1 MSQQKFIDREEEMEI
16 LKNQYD
22 MEGSG
27 LIVIYGRRRV
37 GKTELI
43 NNFMSGHGLYFL
55 ATNEG
60 DTENIRN
67 FQKLLS
73 EFLND
78 KSIEYAYYN
87 DWYSL
92 FSSIVNNKNFIEK
105 TKKSK
110 IIIAIDEF
118 PYLIGANRS
127 IPSIFQK
134 IYDSFLKNN
143 NVFLIL
149 SGSSV
154 SIMENDVLS
163 YKSPLYGRRT
173 GQIRIKPLK
182 FKFINNFLKY
192 NIEDLC
198 NSYFVLGGIPEYILK
213 FNTNLSFWNNLKNNF
228 LNRGSYLY
236 EEAEFLLR
244 GELREARNYFTI
256 LKAIAIGNHRLN
268 EICSYTGMDKS
279 MVSKYIDVLIS
290 LDFIEPEIPF
300 GSDKNFK
307 RRLYW
312 IKDNYLSFWFRY
324 ILPNKSEI
332 ENSRTE
338 RVFNYIKNDFNTYAG
353 EKFEYL
359 IRSLIYDG
367 LTGKYYDN
375 VSRWWGKNKLK
386 NKGNDIEEIDIVA
399 YSSERNELLF
409 GECKWT
415 NKKISASLI
424 DKLMEK
430 SKILLKN
437 YNNCNVIYAL
447 FSKSGF
453 IENKNTIKNKNIILM
468 DLNDVK
474 NFIEKNKS

>member
-1 MSQQKFIDREEEMEI
+1 MSQQKFIDRIEEMDI
-16 LKNQYD
+16 LKNHYYND
-22 MEGSG
+22 NPG
-27 LIVIYGRRRV
+27 LIIIYGRRRV

-43 NNFMSGHGLYFL
+43 NHFMSGHGLYFL

-67 FQKLLS
+67 FQRLLS
-73 EFLND
+73 EFFND
-78 KSIEYAYYN
+78 KSIEYAHYN

-92 FSSIVNNKNFIEK
+92 FASIVNNKNFVEK

-110 IIIAIDEF
+110 IIIAIDEL
-118 PYLIGANRS
+118 PYLIEANRS

-182 FKFINNFLKY
+182 FKYISNFLNY

-213 FNTNLSFWNNLKNNF
+213 FNSKLQFWDNLTNNF

-244 GELREARNYFTI
+244 SELREARNYFTI

-279 MVSKYIDVLIS
+279 MVSKYIDVLMS
-290 LDFIEPEIPF
+290 LDFIGPEMPF
-300 GSDKNFK
+300 GSNENFK

-338 RVFNYIKNDFNTYAG
+338 KVLNYIKNDFNTYSG
-353 EKFEYL
+353 ERFEFL

-375 VSRWWGKNKLK
+375 VSRWWGKNKSKEEGK
-386 NKGNDIEEIDIVA
+386 NIEEIDIVA
-399 YSSERNELLF
+399 YSQERNEILF

-415 NKKISASLI
+415 DKKISVSLI
-424 DKLMEK
+424 DKLRKK
-430 SKILLKN
+430 SSILLEN

-453 IENKNTIKNKNIILM
+453 IGDINTLKDKNIILM
-468 DLNDVK
+468 DLNAIK
-474 NFIEKNKS
+474 SFIEGNGN